1 MTIEQMTIKK
11 KIETALDSLEIKM
24 KSQSHL
30 SQDSYESVM
39 EDVDFLLKCF
49 SALNEEER
57 EFLGA
62 VKFAIKAQMRWD

>member
-1 MTIEQMTIKK
+1 MTIKDE
-11 KIETALDSLEIKM
+11 IETALDSLEIKM

>member
-1 MTIEQMTIKK
+1 MTIKDE
-11 KIETALDSLEIKM
+11 IETALDSLEIKM

-39 EDVDFLLKCF
+39 EDVEFLSKCF
-49 SALNEEER
+49 SALEEKDR

>member
-1 MTIEQMTIKK
+1 MPIKE
-11 KIETALDSLEIKM
+11 KIKTALDSLEIKM

-39 EDVDFLLKCF
+39 EDVEFLSKCF
-49 SALNEEER
+49 SALNEEDR

>member
-1 MTIEQMTIKK
+1 MTIKDE
-11 KIETALDSLEIKM
+11 IETALDSLEIKM

-49 SALNEEER
+49 SALNEEDR

-62 VKFAIKAQMRWD
+62 VKFAIKAQLRWD